1 MDAQEPRQTRL
12 RYAAPMPTVT
22 VGDTAIRYE
31 LRRSPRA
38 RRLRLV
44 VAPGRVEGGAP
55 RRTREARIREF
66 VDSRRHWLYEKTR
79 ALRERSL
86 EPLPPR
92 FVGGAGLLFRGRRL
106 KLHVEE
112 ADVRRANLR
121 YASAFHVTVPLGR
134 SAEERERSARRLTVS
149 WLRERALEDARSIV
163 RRFAPRLGVRPTA
176 LRIRNQKTIW
186 GSCSSRGVISLN
198 WRLMAAPKP
207 IYEYVVVH
215 ELCHLREPNHS
226 ARFWRLVEELLPDY
240 RELRG
245 WLKRHGVGLA

>member
-1 MDAQEPRQTRL
+1 
-12 RYAAPMPTVT
+12 MPTVT

-31 LRRSPRA
+31 LRRSLRA

-44 VAPGRVEGGAP
+44 VAPGRVEVVAP
-55 RRTREARIREF
+55 RRMREARIREF

-86 EPLPPR
+86 ESLPPR
-92 FVGGAGLLFRGRRL
+92 FVDGARVLFRGRFL
-106 KLHVEE
+106 KLHVDE
-112 ADVRRANLR
+112 ADVRRAGLR
-121 YASAFHVTVPLGR
+121 YASAFRVTVPRGLTAG
-134 SAEERERSARRLTVS
+134 ERELLSRELTVC
-149 WLRERALEDARSIV
+149 WLRERALTDARSIV
-163 RRFAPRLGVRPTA
+163 RRFAPRLGARPAA

-186 GSCSSRGVISLN
+186 GSCSARGVISLN

-215 ELCHLREPNHS
+215 ELCHLREPNHG

-240 RELRG
+240 RERRG